1 MKISTNSIG
10 NYNPIISKNNINV
23 NQLQTKKTTDIV
35 KVTNEEKKFFAK
47 LYPKDTEQIENY
59 HFYNKAG
66 DKNGVSLGSL
76 FDKRG

>member
-10 NYNPIISKNNINV
+10 NYNPVIANKNLNTQAID
-23 NQLQTKKTTDIV
+23 TKKNV
-35 KVTNEEKKFFAK
+35 EVAKVTKEEKQFFTK
-47 LYPKDTEQIENY
+47 LYPNDTDQIENY